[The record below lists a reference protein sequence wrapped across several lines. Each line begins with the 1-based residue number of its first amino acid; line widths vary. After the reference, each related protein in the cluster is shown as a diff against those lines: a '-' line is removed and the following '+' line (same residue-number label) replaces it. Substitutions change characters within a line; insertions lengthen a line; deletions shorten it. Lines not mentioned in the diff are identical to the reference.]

1 MRDDL
6 RTGLIVEIDALRVNG
21 EGSSPIG
28 EKVIA
33 DEELTIKIDG
43 RVAARLTYLPSDPEL
58 LGWGFLVS
66 GGWISST
73 DDIKTFRPGRNI
85 LNVEL
90 REPKEGELASIL
102 SSCGKE
108 VVLRARKQPEEKDY
122 DGPAKV
128 PLIPGIFPAGD
139 IFSAM
144 AEFQKTDVLHNET
157 GGTHSAGIARGGA
170 LLFAFP
176 DVGRHN
182 AVQKVLGRMLVD
194 KVPASDKVLFTTG
207 RISSE
212 MVAACAELSIPVIV
226 SKSAPM
232 SSALDRARER
242 GVTVI
247 GFARG
252 KRITCYT
259 FPERL
264 KIESVSG

>member
-1 MRDDL
+1 MRDGL
-6 RTGLIVEIDALRVNG
+6 KPGLIKEIDALRVSG
-21 EGSSPIG
+21 EGNSPIS
-28 EKVIA
+28 EKVIT

-43 RVAARLTYLPSDPEL
+43 RVAARLTYLPSEPEL

-66 GGWISST
+66 GGWISSAEEV
-73 DDIKTFRPGRNI
+73 KTFRLGRNI

-90 REPKEGELASIL
+90 MEPKEGELASIL

-108 VVLRARKQPEEKDY
+108 VTLKAKKQPEEKDH
-122 DGPAKV
+122 DGPGKIPVV
-128 PLIPGIFPAGD
+128 PGSFLAGD
-139 IFSAM
+139 VFSAM
-144 AEFQKTDVLHNET
+144 AEFQKIDVLHGET
-157 GGTHSAGIARGGA
+157 GGTHSAGIARGGV
-170 LLFAFP
+170 LLFNFP

-212 MVAACAELSIPVIV
+212 MVTACAELSIPVIV

-252 KRITCYT
+252 RRMTCYT

-264 KIESVSG
+264 KIESLSG